1 VNILTAIVASGLSF
15 SYESSEKYALKD
27 VNLDVDEGDFII
39 IAGPSGCG
47 KSTLIRAF
55 NGLIPHFYRG
65 KYEGDVM
72 IDGHRVY
79 NEEPHQLF
87 RIVGTVFQ
95 EPENQLLTFSVERE
109 LAFPLENAGLA
120 SQDMKKIVDSTLKKF
135 GLCEL
140 RYRSPNE
147 LSGGEQQKVAI
158 AAALIS
164 NPKILLLD
172 EPTSNLDPLSASA
185 LLDLLHQLNNEGM
198 TIVLSE
204 HRLSLA
210 APYSNK
216 LAIMDKGRLI
226 DYGNTI
232 DVLNK
237 YINQDLVEI
246 PDIFLIANALKRVGY
261 YEGEMPLSIS
271 QFLSGI
277 RKKPRTGGRNE
288 HYIV

>member
-1 VNILTAIVASGLSF
+1 MNILKAIAASNLSF
-15 SYESSEKYALKD
+15 SYEGSGKYALKD
-27 VNLDVDEGDFII
+27 VNMDIEEGDFVI

-65 KYEGDVM
+65 KYEGDV
-72 IDGHRVY
+72 IVDDHRVP

-120 SQDMKKIVDSTLKKF
+120 RQDMKKIVDSTLKKF

-185 LLDLLHQLNNEGM
+185 LLDLLHHLNDEGM

-246 PDIFLIANALKRVGY
+246 PDIFLIANALKQAGY
-261 YEGEMPLSIS
+261 YEGEMPLLIS

-277 RKKPRTGGRNE
+277 RKKPRTGG
-288 HYIV
+288 